1 MTGDERSDQS
11 TDSVTSDDDE
21 VATTGGGSRWDTT
34 DAYWFRKNFHTEVPG
49 DLSIVAQA
57 EDLVGKAVDPS
68 QSQLRTPCSEGDPDR
83 FFPEVDDR
91 TDRKR
96 FKRRLLA
103 DLAAECAG
111 CPFRIGCAITALETD
126 ATAGVWAGV
135 LVRDYSGAE
144 TWHRRQLLAVLAK
157 FAVGYLMAD
166 PEAITP
172 AEEKLYARL
181 EVLLQRQDRLRPVFA
196 KEFAQQ
202 RQLLFA
208 AAEHESDSDTSAA
221 ESVPV
226 PSRSAV
232 RVGKPRP
239 FVEVVPGDQLELQF
253 AVSA

>member
-1 MTGDERSDQS
+1 M
-11 TDSVTSDDDE
+11 
-21 VATTGGGSRWDTT
+21 
-34 DAYWFRKNFHTEVPG
+34 
-49 DLSIVAQA
+49 
-57 EDLVGKAVDPS
+57 
-68 QSQLRTPCSEGDPDR
+68 
-83 FFPEVDDR
+83 
-91 TDRKR
+91 
-96 FKRRLLA
+96 
-103 DLAAECAG
+103 
-111 CPFRIGCAITALETD
+111 
-126 ATAGVWAGV
+126 
-135 LVRDYSGAE
+135 
-144 TWHRRQLLAVLAK
+144 LAK

>member
-1 MTGDERSDQS
+1 MRIQS
-11 TDSVTSDDDE
+11 
-21 VATTGGGSRWDTT
+21 GGFAW
-34 DAYWFRKNFHTEVPG
+34 
-49 DLSIVAQA
+49 
-57 EDLVGKAVDPS
+57 
-68 QSQLRTPCSEGDPDR
+68 
-83 FFPEVDDR
+83 
-91 TDRKR
+91 
-96 FKRRLLA
+96 
-103 DLAAECAG
+103 LAA
-111 CPFRIGCAITALETD
+111 
-126 ATAGVWAGV
+126 V
-135 LVRDYSGAE
+135 
-144 TWHRRQLLAVLAK
+144 VLAGAAPGVASAACPPLLEHSFTTLQDGK
-157 FAVGYLMAD
+157 PMPLCQYAGKVILVVNTASYCGFTGQYDGL
-166 PEAITP
+166 
-172 AEEKLYARL
+172 EKLYARL

>member
-1 MTGDERSDQS
+1 M
-11 TDSVTSDDDE
+11 TSDDDE

-202 RQLLFA
+202 QRQLLFA
-208 AAEHESDSDTSAA
+208 AAEPESDSETSAA

-239 FVEVVPGDQLELQF
+239 FIEVVPGDQLELQF